1 MVILILKLFYM
12 EDKKMK
18 LFKKKA
24 KEIGFSTAT
33 TPAASDGK
41 VKDNSPTF
49 IGSLEFVQEAQKQIE
64 KK

>member
-1 MVILILKLFYM
+1 
-12 EDKKMK
+12 MK

-24 KEIGFSTAT
+24 KAIDFSTAT

-41 VKDNSPTF
+41 TKGNSPTF
-49 IGSLEFVQEAQKQIE
+49 IGSLEFVQEAHKQVE